1 MPTVPSLRLPT
12 LPPRITARLPSIR
25 LGRLSGLAIVAGA
38 LLFALLAGFLVMT
51 KGWFGGV
58 YALALIVGMWLL
70 ALVAAGKDE
79 HYDWVFLVLL
89 AGIFVIPLVY
99 KVTYFPLNAPYQLFI
114 LAVGLGCIGA
124 LLRQARGSR
133 VLTASLAAFALFLA
147 IGVGTSVVGRS
158 SVPGAVFQF
167 FSDLKPMFLVA
178 IGYRLAWSPWVEK
191 VFWTVVRWYW
201 VVALVFIAL
210 EWAAPGLHMAILPGG
225 QLTQDASGL
234 LPSRAMGT
242 FEHPSFLANLTVL
255 LALVCLAR
263 WRETKPMGWGYFWLA
278 LVYLAILLCT
288 SSRGELAGF
297 LIAFSIGLIVLSS
310 RLTWPRVIAGGL
322 LVSLA
327 VIGFW
332 WIFADTIL
340 KEAAAWGVGT
350 VGAVSQPRAQI
361 LFGAFSVANRYF
373 PFGSGL
379 GTYGGAGAEKF
390 DLSLYYELGFGNY
403 WWFMKEDYLMDTYW
417 PNSLAETGYLGALL
431 LLVSYILLAV
441 HAFVRARQSHSP
453 RARSYWALACC
464 GMWYLLFNS
473 GSSPTFQDPRLFL
486 LVAVMFGIGAR
497 LDARHAAELKR
508 A

>member
-1 MPTVPSLRLPT
+1 MPTMPSLRLPLR
-12 LPPRITARLPSIR
+12 LPRVAARLPSIR
-25 LGRLSGLAIVAGA
+25 LGRLSTLVVVVGA
-38 LLFALLAGFLVMT
+38 LLLALLAGFLVMT
-51 KGWFGGV
+51 KGWFGGI

-70 ALVAAGKDE
+70 ALVAVGKDE
-79 HYDWVFLVLL
+79 QYDWVFLVLL

-99 KVTYFPLNAPYQLFI
+99 KITYFPLNAPYQLFI
-114 LAVGLGCIGA
+114 LAVGVGCIGA

-133 VLTASLAAFALFLA
+133 VLTASLVAFGLFLL

-158 SVPGAVFQF
+158 SGPGAVFQF

-178 IGYRLAWSPWVEK
+178 IGYRMAWSPRTEK
-191 VFWTVVRWYW
+191 IFWTVVHWYW
-201 VVALVFIAL
+201 VVALMFIAL
-210 EWAAPGLHMAILPGG
+210 EWGAPSLHMAILPGG
-225 QLTQDASGL
+225 QLTQDASGW

-242 FEHPSFLANLTVL
+242 FEHPSFLANVTVL
-255 LALVCLAR
+255 LSLACLAR
-263 WRETKPMGWGYFWLA
+263 WRETRPMAWRYFWLA
-278 LVYLAILLCT
+278 MIYLAILLCT

-310 RLTWPRVIAGGL
+310 RLTWARVLAGGT
-322 LVSLA
+322 LVALA

-332 WIFADTIL
+332 LIFADTIL

-431 LLVSYILLAV
+431 LLVSYILMAV
-441 HAFVRARQSHSP
+441 HAFIRARQSKSP

-473 GSSPTFQDPRLFL
+473 TSSPTFQDPRLFL

-497 LDARHAAELKR
+497 LDARRAAELKR